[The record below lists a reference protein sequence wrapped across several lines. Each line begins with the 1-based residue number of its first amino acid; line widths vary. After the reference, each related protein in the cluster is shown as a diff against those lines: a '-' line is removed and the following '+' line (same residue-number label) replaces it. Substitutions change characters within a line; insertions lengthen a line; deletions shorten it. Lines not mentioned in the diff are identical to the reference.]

1 MIKKV
6 LLALCVFIFSA
17 NITFA
22 QNITVSGYGD
32 SYDDAE
38 RDALRNAV
46 EKAVGTLIDSQTLI
60 RNNTLIEDEIYTTS
74 RGFINNYT
82 VVNKKYNSGNYEV
95 YINADVDTNT
105 NSRLM
110 NELTRLGIIDKQ
122 LRDPKIAVIIPEY
135 HIAARIPDPAG
146 ETAVIRKLTEA
157 GFSRITDVSNIRYNF
172 NKIYALSNND
182 LRSLADSLNVDI
194 LVVGETFS
202 QGVGDVGKFIG
213 NGRRD
218 VGIVSCKARLEAK
231 IFIVKTGQIIA
242 ANGVYGTA
250 ADLTEF
256 IAAKKAL
263 NDAGEKMGD
272 YIIDKLIGF
281 GSSNNQSIEVF
292 VQSSDFNKI
301 NKINSLIKNIQGVKS
316 SLITDYVSGKATINV
331 KYSGTPQVLFNK
343 LSDIVDF
350 NISMKSI
357 SYNTL
362 SINAY

>member
-82 VVNKKYNSGNYEV
+82 VVNKKYNYGNYEV
-95 YINADVDTNT
+95 YINADVDTNP

-110 NELTRLGIIDKQ
+110 NELTKLGIIDKQ

-172 NKIYALSNND
+172 NKVYALSNND

-194 LVVGETFS
+194 LIVGEAFS

-213 NGRRD
+213 NGRRN

-281 GSSNNQSIEVF
+281 GSSNNQSIEVS

-316 SLITDYVSGKATINV
+316 SLITDYANGKATMNV

-343 LSDIVDF
+343 LSDIVEF
-350 NISMKSI
+350 NISIKSI

>member
-1 MIKKV
+1 MIKKI
-6 LLALCVFIFSA
+6 LLILSIMAFSVNTA
-17 NITFA
+17 YAQSIT
-22 QNITVSGYGD
+22 ISGYGV

-38 RDALRNAV
+38 RDALRNAI
-46 EKAVGTLIDSQTLI
+46 EKAVGTLVDSETLV
-60 RNNTLIEDEIYTTS
+60 RNNVLINDEIYTVS
-74 RGFINNYT
+74 KGFVNNYN
-82 VVNKKYNSGNYEV
+82 VVRKNFNGTDYEV
-95 YINADVDTNT
+95 TINADVDTT
-105 NSRLM
+105 SNSKLM
-110 NELTRLGIIDKQ
+110 NELSRLGIINKQ
-122 LRDPKIAVIIPEY
+122 LRDPKIAVVLPEY

-146 ETAVIRKLTEA
+146 ETAIIRKLTEA
-157 GFSRITDVSNIRYNF
+157 GFSRITDVSNIRYSLNRLS
-172 NKIYALSNND
+172 ALSNND

-194 LVVGETFS
+194 LIVGEAFS

-213 NGRRD
+213 SGRNN

-272 YIIDKLIGF
+272 YIIEKLLDF
-281 GSSNNQSIEVF
+281 GSSNNQSLEVS
-292 VQSSDFNKI
+292 VIASDFNKI
-301 NKINSLIKNIQGVKS
+301 NKISSYLKNIHGVQS
-316 SLITDYVSGKATINV
+316 AMVTDYTNGKALINV

-343 LSDIVDF
+343 LSDLVDF
-350 NISMKSI
+350 DISLKNI

>member
-22 QNITVSGYGD
+22 QNITISGYGD

-82 VVNKKYNSGNYEV
+82 VVNKKYNNGNYEV
-95 YINADVDTNT
+95 YINADVDTNP

-172 NKIYALSNND
+172 NKVYALSNND

-194 LVVGETFS
+194 LIVGEAFS

-213 NGRRD
+213 NGRRN

-281 GSSNNQSIEVF
+281 GSSNNQSIEVS

-316 SLITDYVSGKATINV
+316 SLITDYANGKAMINV

-350 NISMKSI
+350 NISIKGI

>member
-6 LLALCVFIFSA
+6 LLALCVFIFSV
-17 NITFA
+17 NIALA
-22 QNITVSGYGD
+22 QNITVSGYGE

-82 VVNKKYNSGNYEV
+82 VVNKKHHNGNYEV
-95 YINADVDTNT
+95 YINADVDTNP

-157 GFSRITDVSNIRYNF
+157 GFSRITDVSNIRYSF
-172 NKIYALSNND
+172 NKIYALSSND

-194 LVVGETFS
+194 LIVGEAFS

-281 GSSNNQSIEVF
+281 GSSNNQSIEVS

-343 LSDIVDF
+343 LSDVVDF
-350 NISMKSI
+350 NISIKSI

>member
-22 QNITVSGYGD
+22 QNITISGYGD

-82 VVNKKYNSGNYEV
+82 VVNKKYNNGNYEV
-95 YINADVDTNT
+95 YINADVDTNP

-157 GFSRITDVSNIRYNF
+157 GFPRITDVSNIRYNF
-172 NKIYALSNND
+172 NKVYALSNND

-194 LVVGETFS
+194 LIVGEAFS

-213 NGRRD
+213 NGRRN

-281 GSSNNQSIEVF
+281 GSSNNQSIEVS

-316 SLITDYVSGKATINV
+316 SLITDYANGKATMNV

-343 LSDIVDF
+343 LSDIVEF
-350 NISMKSI
+350 NISIKSI

>member
-6 LLALCVFIFSA
+6 LLALCAFIFSA

-82 VVNKKYNSGNYEV
+82 VVNKKYNNGNYEV
-95 YINADVDTNT
+95 YINADVDTNP

-172 NKIYALSNND
+172 NKVYALSNND

-194 LVVGETFS
+194 LIVGEAFS

-281 GSSNNQSIEVF
+281 GSSNNQSIEVS

-316 SLITDYVSGKATINV
+316 SLITDYANGKATINV
-331 KYSGTPQVLFNK
+331 KYSGTPQALFNK

-350 NISMKSI
+350 NISIRSI

>member
-22 QNITVSGYGD
+22 QNITIFGYGD

-82 VVNKKYNSGNYEV
+82 VVNKKYNNGNYEV
-95 YINADVDTNT
+95 YINADVDTNP

-110 NELTRLGIIDKQ
+110 NELTRLGIIDKR

-172 NKIYALSNND
+172 NKVYALSNND

-194 LVVGETFS
+194 LIVGEAFS

-272 YIIDKLIGF
+272 YIIDKLISF
-281 GSSNNQSIEVF
+281 GSSNNQSIEVS
-292 VQSSDFNKI
+292 VQSSDFNKV
-301 NKINSLIKNIQGVKS
+301 NKINSLIKNIPGVKS
-316 SLITDYVSGKATINV
+316 SLITDYANGKATINV
-331 KYSGTPQVLFNK
+331 KYSGTPQVLFSK

-350 NISMKSI
+350 NISIKSI